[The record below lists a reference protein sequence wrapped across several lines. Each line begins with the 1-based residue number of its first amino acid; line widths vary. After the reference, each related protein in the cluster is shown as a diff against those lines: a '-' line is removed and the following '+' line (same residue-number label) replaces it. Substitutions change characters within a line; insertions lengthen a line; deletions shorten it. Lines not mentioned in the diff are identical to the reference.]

1 MSDLL
6 GISSGAVQAY
16 QRALS
21 TVSNNIANVN
31 TEGYSRQQAVLQDN
45 VPVKQGNSYFGTG
58 VMFNAVKR
66 SFDEFADSNLR
77 KSTSDL
83 MSQES
88 LVNYAQRVIDILG
101 DKSIGLNSALDTFF
115 GAAINLSVEPAS
127 SVQRTAFLR
136 ATEGVTSRFGELAGQ
151 LDLVRTESMQA
162 IDSQIGQF
170 NSLGSQ
176 LALIN
181 VQLKKEAEVKNQP
194 AELLDR
200 RDLILRQMA
209 EFAGI
214 KTKYQPNGAVDVSIG
229 SLISSSLVVSG
240 TQARPIGIDTVGGNL
255 NFKLDPYGDNQP
267 LEDIPSGQL
276 GGLSRFIQDVLDPA
290 QSNLDALAKVMV
302 DEVNQV
308 QRNGIDGYG
317 QKGLD
322 LLALDPEQAHAAAG
336 LSVSIGDPLR
346 IATASQFT
354 VVEGAQNIDAVKASV
369 RYSAS
374 APAPLISNPG
384 LVNNANPLAG
394 VPADISSEEGFQF
407 ITEVAPGALSPTF
420 YLDNATGDQ
429 QLQVMT
435 EDGRHLAGST
445 LSLNDRVLLINQ
457 PNGYQDG
464 TQYSDKYLNQ
474 GGAKGFQNLAVF
486 YGAKASVLSSQMF
499 DANGNLLPGNAMPAT
514 IEGKRVLRPE
524 NSYSVLT
531 NAFRINGQNWPNSA
545 LLITKD
551 TNDIP
556 KLLADSMNGI
566 APGVQAQ
573 AYNRVEFDSSKLVF
587 GKALIINN
595 QPVTGAQSQTNI
607 KGLID
612 SINLEATGVVAS
624 LGDRG
629 QLVLENIAANGG
641 QDITLRSG
649 TGGEVSVLGE
659 LDQSYTGR
667 VRLTRDLEDP
677 RASQLTLEL
686 GQNGSADLMSA
697 IGLSLGTF
705 SPEVRLPHPATLDG
719 GRVPLPLQTLTMTPG
734 ALVLNTVP
742 LPMFNLTGNEADP
755 VQAMA
760 DWINSAHVPDVQ
772 AVAYNQVEADPAKM
786 NLTRDLYVNGHLISG
801 ANDLA
806 ELIDKINQADDTVTA
821 RVTALGRL
829 VIENKPETQGKTI
842 RISGATDDI
851 AGINALGIKSQDY
864 TGMLRI
870 TREIS
875 DPANSNIELGFGEG
889 GKPSFLASLGFR
901 TGAYIEGKVTDKLR
915 VYVTGSGSSSSVAA
929 SFAGEPLDMVDKLR
943 AQTLSIRFTAADR
956 YEILDAKTGAQLADR
971 YYTPSGKPLLVEYQ
985 GLKMTLSSDP
995 TAGDLFSINGNDNGL
1010 GDNRNMMDLVDLS
1023 KQKVMNGRTLGEAYI
1038 EQVNDVGDVA
1048 QRAKISQEALKVV
1061 NDQASAARN
1070 KVSGVN
1076 LDEEAA
1082 DLIRYQQAYQA
1093 AAKALQISTDLF
1105 NAIQQ
1110 IR

>member
-83 MSQES
+83 MSQDS

-101 DKSIGLNSALDTFF
+101 DKSVGLNSALDTFF

-151 LDLVRTESMQA
+151 LDLVRTETLQA

-181 VQLKKEAEVKNQP
+181 VQLKKEAEAKNQP
-194 AELLDR
+194 SELLDR

-229 SLISSSLVVSG
+229 SVISSSQVVSG
-240 TQARPIGIDTVGGNL
+240 TQARPIGIDTSNGNL
-255 NFKLDPYGDNQP
+255 NFSLDPYGDNVP
-267 LEDIPSGQL
+267 LEDISSGQL

-302 DEVNQV
+302 SEVNQV

-322 LLALDPEQAHAAAG
+322 LMALDPEQAHAAAG

-354 VVEGAQNIDAVKASV
+354 VVEGASNTDTVKASV
-369 RYSAS
+369 RYSSADAS
-374 APAPLISNPG
+374 LLISNPG
-384 LVNNANPLAG
+384 LVNNPNPMAG
-394 VPADISSEEGFQF
+394 VPADVSLEEGFQF
-407 ITEVAPGALSPTF
+407 ITEVAPGASSPTF

-435 EDGRHLAGST
+435 EDGRHLAGSS

-457 PNGYQDG
+457 DNGYQDG

-474 GGAKGFQNLAVF
+474 TGAKGYQDLSVF

-499 DANGNLLPGNAMPAT
+499 DANGNLLPGNALPAT
-514 IEGKRVLRPE
+514 IEGNRVLRPE
-524 NSYSVLT
+524 NSFSVLT
-531 NAFRINGQNWPNSA
+531 NAFKINGQNWPNSA

-556 KLLADSMNGI
+556 KLLADSIDGI
-566 APGVQAQ
+566 APGVHAQ
-573 AYNRVEFDSSKLVF
+573 AYNKVEFDSSKLVF

-595 QPVTGAQSQTNI
+595 QEVTGAQTQTNI

-612 SINLEATGVVAS
+612 SINLAATGVVAS

-641 QDITLRSG
+641 QDITFRSG
-649 TGGEVSVLGE
+649 TGGQVSVLGE
-659 LDQSYTGR
+659 LDQTYTGR
-667 VRLTRDLEDP
+667 VRVTRDLDDP
-677 RASQLTLEL
+677 RASQLTIEM
-686 GQNGSADLMSA
+686 GQNGSADLLSS
-697 IGLSLGTF
+697 IGLSLGTVN
-705 SPEVRLPHPATLDG
+705 PEVRLPHPATLEG

-786 NLTRDLYVNGHLISG
+786 NLAQDLYINGHHISG
-801 ANDLA
+801 ARDLA
-806 ELIDKINQADDTVTA
+806 DLIDKINQADDTVTA
-821 RVTALGRL
+821 RVTYLGRL

-842 RISGATDDI
+842 TISGATDDI

-870 TREIS
+870 TRQIS

-901 TGAYIEGKVTDKLR
+901 TGAYIDGKVTDKLR
-915 VYVTGSGSSSSVAA
+915 VYVTGAGSNSSVAA
-929 SFAGEPLDMVDKLR
+929 SFAGQPMNMVDKLR
-943 AQTLSIRFTAADR
+943 AQNLSIHFTAADR
-956 YEILDAKTGAQLADR
+956 YEILDSKTGAQLADR
-971 YYTPSGKPLLVEYQ
+971 YYTPTGKPLVVEYQ
-985 GLKMTLSSDP
+985 GLKLTLSSDP
-995 TAGDLFSINGNDNGL
+995 TSGDVFSINGNDNGL
-1010 GDNRNMMDLVDLS
+1010 GDNQNMMELVDLS

-1038 EQVNDVGDVA
+1038 EQVNAVGDVA
-1048 QRAKISQEALKVV
+1048 QKAKISQEALKVV
-1061 NDQASAARN
+1061 NDQATAARN